1 MDAMTLG
8 LLAYLGLV
16 ALAGSLVTGT
26 MVSAFAAEAAYG
38 LGRGKFRDKFGQQA
52 AAMGPKVLLLFLLLL
67 APPIAWLLSLAE
79 DPLGLA
85 LSPGGRVLR
94 MALAPLLA
102 GWLGMAVYSGT
113 WVALRRSKG
122 LHRLLG
128 GVSLLGLLAGLYSC
142 INIGVAWMMVDG
154 ISASSLWRMVWFPVS
169 WRVWPAW
176 AALVGNGVGAAGV
189 FGMGYLIL
197 RRTKDD
203 FGRDYYRF
211 ALARAARW
219 GLVLLLPVLIA
230 AAWLGFRGVGVVWTP
245 VLMASLSVVA
255 IATLAVVWLSA
266 RVMRSQHPL
275 RLKGEIIAA
284 CLLAWI
290 LDAALAY
297 ALLVSAGVRMEAA
310 LCVL

>member
-1 MDAMTLG
+1 MEPTTLG
-8 LLAYLGLV
+8 LIAYLGLLT
-16 ALAGSLVTGT
+16 LAGSLVTGT

-52 AAMGPKVLLLFLLLL
+52 AAMGPKVLLLFLLLV
-67 APPIAWLLSLAE
+67 APPIAWGLSFAE

-85 LSPGGRVLR
+85 LSPGGRVLQ

-102 GWLGMAVYSGT
+102 GWLGMTVYSGS

-128 GVSLLGLLAGLYSC
+128 GASLLGLLAGLYTC
-142 INIGVAWMMVDG
+142 LNIGAAWMLGDG
-154 ISASSLWRMVWFPVS
+154 TTASSLWRMVWLPVS
-169 WRVWPAW
+169 WGVWPVW

-189 FGMGYLIL
+189 LGMGYLIL
-197 RRTKDD
+197 RRNKDD

-219 GLVLLLPVLIA
+219 GLGLLLPVLIA
-230 AAWLGFRGVGVVWTP
+230 AAWLGFRGVAWTP
-245 VLMASLSVVA
+245 VLTASLAVVA
-255 IATLAVVWLSA
+255 IAVLALVLLSA
-266 RVMRSQHPL
+266 RVMRSRHPL

-290 LDAALAY
+290 LDAALVY
-297 ALLVSAGVRMEAA
+297 SLLLSAGVRMEVVSG
-310 LCVL
+310 VL